1 MRRLLIPVVVLLV
14 AALTGAGA
22 VAAMD
27 RGYTVSVVLPNAT
40 NLIEGGSV
48 MRDGYEAGS
57 IENIAVENGKAR
69 VDFSLDDEFAP
80 LHEGATVKVEWK
92 AVLGERLL
100 AVTDGSAGHAEIP
113 PGGML
118 TSKVSEPVEFD
129 KVLAALDPPTRKR
142 LNSLISRLSTTL
154 RGSEGD
160 INEMVRAA
168 GPAVQALGEVMRGVG
183 TDGAAIRQLVTQ
195 LNNTMGILAAR
206 DDEIERVVNSLAD
219 ASGTVVEQRE
229 ALGETLRTLPG
240 TIRQANQTLGKVPG
254 AVDKTVPLLRDL
266 RPVAERLPS
275 TARNL
280 RPVLTDLR
288 PAVGQL
294 RPALDSTAELLRTM
308 PGTLDSANAT
318 FPQAN
323 TAMRDMVPAL
333 NYLRP
338 YTPELTGWLSNWA
351 SATANYD
358 ANGHYGRIFVQNGL
372 ESGNVN
378 PGITGPGVKQRPAPL
393 PGEIVG
399 QPWKDAFGSG
409 MR

>member
-22 VAAMD
+22 VAALD
-27 RGYTVSVVLPNAT
+27 RGYTVSVVLPNAS

-69 VDFSLDDEFAP
+69 VDFSLEEEFAP
-80 LHEGATVKVEWK
+80 LHDGAKVTVEWK

-100 AVTDGSAGHAEIP
+100 TITDGPAGHAVVP

-118 TSKVSEPVEFD
+118 TSAMAEPVEFD
-129 KVLAALDPPTRKR
+129 KVLSALDPPTRQR
-142 LNSLISRLSTTL
+142 MNSLITRLSGTL

-160 INEMVRAA
+160 INQMVRAA

-183 TDGAAIRQLVTQ
+183 TDGQAIRQLVTQ
-195 LNNTMGILAAR
+195 LNNTMRILAAR
-206 DDEIERVVNSLAD
+206 DDEIQRVVNGLAD
-219 ASGTVVEQRE
+219 ASGTVVKQRK
-229 ALGETLRTLPG
+229 ALGATLRSLPS
-240 TIRQANQTLGKVPG
+240 TVRQANETLSKVPG

-338 YTPELTGWLSNWA
+338 YTPEVTGWLSNWA
-351 SATANYD
+351 SATGNYD
-358 ANGHYGRIFVQNGL
+358 ANGHYGRIFIQSGL

-409 MR
+409 MQ

>member
-14 AALTGAGA
+14 AGLTSAGA
-22 VAAMD
+22 LAAMD
-27 RGYTVSVVLPNAT
+27 RGYTVSVVLPNAS

-57 IENIAVENGKAR
+57 IEDIEVDDGKAK
-69 VDFSLDDEFAP
+69 VNFSLDDEFAP
-80 LHEGATVKVEWK
+80 LHEGAKVTVEWK

-100 AVTDGSAGHAEIP
+100 AITDGPTGNAAIP
-113 PGGML
+113 SGGML
-118 TSKVSEPVEFD
+118 TSAMSEPVEFD

-142 LNSLISRLSTTL
+142 LNSLITQLSGTL
-154 RGSEGD
+154 GGSERD
-160 INEMVRAA
+160 INKTVRSA
-168 GPAVQALGEVMRGVG
+168 GPAVQALGEVLRGVG
-183 TDGAAIRQLVTQ
+183 TDGESIRQLATQ
-195 LNNTMGILAAR
+195 LNNTMRILAAR
-206 DDEIERVVNSLAD
+206 DGEIERVVNGLAD
-219 ASGTVVEQRE
+219 ASGTVVGQRK
-229 ALGETLRTLPG
+229 ALGETLQRLPS
-240 TIRQANQTLGKVPG
+240 TIQQANETLSKVPG
-254 AVDKTVPLLRDL
+254 AVDKTVPLLRDM

-294 RPALDSTAELLRTM
+294 RPTLDSAAELLRTM

-358 ANGHYGRIFVQNGL
+358 ANGHYGRIYVQSGL

-378 PGITGPGVKQRPAPL
+378 PGLTGPGVEKRPAPL

-409 MR
+409 MK